1 MGKLK
6 RHNIF
11 PFSFEHNLGAYL
23 NRFIPRQKD
32 TGNADYIPY
41 GKDNKLPQE
50 ILELI
55 GNNGTAM
62 RAMRMRSKYIYADGF
77 SANFDLPANKK
88 QSVNQLLSEVTPT
101 VAMMQGFCL
110 QVLRNGAGEV
120 AEVHYLP
127 LEWVRKHP
135 DGGFSVNKTLGTN
148 KESKEWERHPV
159 FLGRDVT
166 PEQIVK
172 MKQEYGNKSEIAYF
186 YQKDAISFDYAVPD
200 WFASE
205 FDIRT
210 GTELMLL
217 DNEMVTNGFMPSAI
231 ITFPGNIDDTTEDD
245 DGKTAADYRDDVIK
259 GFTGNSRSTETG
271 KSGRMRIAIF
281 DVGSKEEAPIIDTVA
296 IEKIISGSIEKRDDI
311 DRRICRLFGVR
322 PILLGFEEASIL
334 GNQQALANAS
344 MQLAMDV
351 VGEQQLICEGFKDV
365 FGIEFNI
372 SRFTPLNYIPDKILE
387 DLTQSERRE
396 MVGYSPIVEPVNPSP
411 DGSTS

>member
-1 MGKLK
+1 
-6 RHNIF
+6 
-11 PFSFEHNLGAYL
+11 
-23 NRFIPRQKD
+23 
-32 TGNADYIPY
+32 
-41 GKDNKLPQE
+41 
-50 ILELI
+50 
-55 GNNGTAM
+55 
-62 RAMRMRSKYIYADGF
+62 
-77 SANFDLPANKK
+77 
-88 QSVNQLLSEVTPT
+88 
-101 VAMMQGFCL
+101 
-110 QVLRNGAGEV
+110 
-120 AEVHYLP
+120 
-127 LEWVRKHP
+127 
-135 DGGFSVNKTLGTN
+135 N
-148 KESKEWERHPV
+148 KESKDWERHPV

-166 PEQIVK
+166 PEQLVK

-271 KSGRMRIAIF
+271 KSGRMRVAVF

-322 PILLGFEEASIL
+322 PILLGFEE
-334 GNQQALANAS
+334 
-344 MQLAMDV
+344 
-351 VGEQQLICEGFKDV
+351 
-365 FGIEFNI
+365 
-372 SRFTPLNYIPDKILE
+372 
-387 DLTQSERRE
+387 
-396 MVGYSPIVEPVNPSP
+396 
-411 DGSTS
+411 

>member
-1 MGKLK
+1 
-6 RHNIF
+6 
-11 PFSFEHNLGAYL
+11 
-23 NRFIPRQKD
+23 
-32 TGNADYIPY
+32 
-41 GKDNKLPQE
+41 
-50 ILELI
+50 
-55 GNNGTAM
+55 
-62 RAMRMRSKYIYADGF
+62 
-77 SANFDLPANKK
+77 
-88 QSVNQLLSEVTPT
+88 
-101 VAMMQGFCL
+101 
-110 QVLRNGAGEV
+110 
-120 AEVHYLP
+120 
-127 LEWVRKHP
+127 
-135 DGGFSVNKTLGTN
+135 
-148 KESKEWERHPV
+148 
-159 FLGRDVT
+159 
-166 PEQIVK
+166 

-245 DGKTAADYRDDVIK
+245 NGKTAADYRDDVIK

-396 MVGYSPIVEPVNPSP
+396 MVGYSPIVEPVNPSQ
-411 DGSTS
+411 DGSTD